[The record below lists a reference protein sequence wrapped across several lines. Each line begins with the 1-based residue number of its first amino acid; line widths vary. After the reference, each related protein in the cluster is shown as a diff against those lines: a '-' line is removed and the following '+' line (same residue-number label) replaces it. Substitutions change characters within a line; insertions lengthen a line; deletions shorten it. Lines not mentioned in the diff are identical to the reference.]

1 MIINMDNCESVFFFK
16 LVYIM
21 FVDYW
26 VFINLNYILSL
37 IFFEN

>member
-1 MIINMDNCESVFFFK
+1 MIIIMDNCESGVFFN
-16 LVYIM
+16 LVFIM

-26 VFINLNYILSL
+26 VFINLNYILSI

>member
-1 MIINMDNCESVFFFK
+1 MIIIMDNYESGIFF
-16 LVYIM
+16 IW

-26 VFINLNYILSL
+26 VFINLNYILSI